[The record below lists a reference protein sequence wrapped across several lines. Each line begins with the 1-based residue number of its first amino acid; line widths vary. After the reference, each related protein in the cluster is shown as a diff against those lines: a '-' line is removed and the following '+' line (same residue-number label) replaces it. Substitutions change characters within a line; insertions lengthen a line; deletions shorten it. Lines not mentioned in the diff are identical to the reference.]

1 MFTRVLRAAPIDVCA
16 LCRKKVKKVAHREL
30 LSGRNGLTVE
40 NIEAVDPAA
49 DAGGNGGGD
58 LTGRVQD
65 NAGAAT
71 STSSSSL
78 PSRPV
83 FGCDT
88 SPSADIKLHL
98 KARESAQAKEAAS
111 GSGKRPKI
119 PSRKALEAS
128 GVAGVVQD
136 APQLMTKEIREAM
149 APRTSRRMKG
159 QRTRVE
165 GDCARNC
172 FTGQA
177 MGDAAGSGGFIGRF
191 GGNGLSRVGAAGED
205 TSPSSEE
212 VLEEYPQQRR
222 QHQQQDQQHNTQ
234 QQQQQQQQ
242 RSASL
247 TPRQRR
253 SSTVTTTGA
262 SASQRRPRYAASSRD
277 AGDVD
282 TKKTTKTNKRRGGVA
297 EKNRDIKAK
306 KKHTSTRSGRVQD
319 EGKEGAIVTEP
330 ATLCAF
336 ENCTAGATYGVNNI
350 VRYWYV
356 VVFCISTVI
365 ETSLARL
372 ERTLSMGNSSS
383 RPIDVNVG
391 GPRDFTVSLVRL
403 VSPDVYMFPR

>member
-1 MFTRVLRAAPIDVCA
+1 MFSRVLRAASIDMCA
-16 LCRKKVKKVAHREL
+16 LCRKKVKKVANREL
-30 LSGRNGLTVE
+30 QSGGNGLTVE
-40 NIEAVDPAA
+40 NIDAVDPAA
-49 DAGGNGGGD
+49 DAEVNGGGD
-58 LTGRVQD
+58 LTGHVQD

-78 PSRPV
+78 LSRPV
-83 FGCDT
+83 FGGDT
-88 SPSADIKLHL
+88 SPLADIKLLH
-98 KARESAQAKEAAS
+98 KARKSAQDKEAAS

-177 MGDAAGSGGFIGRF
+177 AGDAAGSGGFIGRF
-191 GGNGLSRVGAAGED
+191 GGNGCSSVGTAGED
-205 TSPSSEE
+205 ASPSSREI
-212 VLEEYPQQRR
+212 LEEYPQQRR
-222 QHQQQDQQHNTQ
+222 HHQQQYQQQKIQ
-234 QQQQQQQQ
+234 QQQQKQQQQQ

-247 TPRQRR
+247 TPRQRQ

-262 SASQRRPRYAASSRD
+262 SASQRRPGDAASSRGV
-277 AGDVD
+277 GDVD

-297 EKNRDIKAK
+297 DKNRDTKAK
-306 KKHTSTRSGRVQD
+306 KKHTSTSGGVQD

-330 ATLCAF
+330 TTLCAF
-336 ENCTAGATYGVNNI
+336 ENCRAGATYGVNNI

-356 VVFCISTVI
+356 VVFCISNVI
-365 ETSLARL
+365 GASLARS
-372 ERTLSMGNSSS
+372 EREISMGISSS
-383 RPIDVNVG
+383 RPIDVNVD
-391 GPRDFTVSLVRL
+391 GPRDFTI
-403 VSPDVYMFPR
+403 